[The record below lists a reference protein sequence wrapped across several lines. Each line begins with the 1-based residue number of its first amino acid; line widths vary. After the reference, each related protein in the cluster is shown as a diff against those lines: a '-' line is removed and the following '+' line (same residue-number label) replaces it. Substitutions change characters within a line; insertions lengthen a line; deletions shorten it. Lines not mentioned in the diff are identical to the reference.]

1 MLMIDKLVYLETTS
15 SSSIIFCLLF
25 FCVQDKE
32 YIQKGKETME
42 ITWELMGLNDGWKS
56 EKVKVCCKN
65 LRNAVKKKT
74 VELFFL

>member
-1 MLMIDKLVYLETTS
+1 
-15 SSSIIFCLLF
+15 
-25 FCVQDKE
+25 
-32 YIQKGKETME
+32 ME

-56 EKVKVCCKN
+56 EKVKVCCKD